1 MIYGRSWT
9 LDALRARLL
18 PDPVLPLSPQR
29 SDFDLNPGLRPSGGA
44 PLTPAAVLIPVIAR
58 PAPTVLFTE
67 RSAGLK
73 HHAGQVSFPGG
84 KADPEDGSFTE
95 TALRELKEEVGIEA
109 AYVRVAGFLEP
120 YETVTRFA
128 VQPVVGL
135 LAEGFSLVP
144 DAREVSSVFEV
155 PLAFLLDPANCAVE
169 SRLVGSQKRFFYAF
183 HTQGHTIWGATAAM
197 LKILAERLR

>member
-1 MIYGRSWT
+1 MHGRPWP
-9 LDALRARLL
+9 LDLLRARLL
-18 PDPVLPLSPQR
+18 PEPVLPVSPVR
-29 SDFDLNPGLRPSGGA
+29 SDFDLNPGLRPAGGA

-58 PAPTVLFTE
+58 STPTVLFTE

-84 KADPEDGSFTE
+84 KADPTDGSFTD
-95 TALRELKEEVGIEA
+95 TALRELKEEVGIDA
-109 AYVRVAGFLEP
+109 TSVTVAGFLEP

-135 LAEGFSLVP
+135 VAEGFRLVP

-197 LKILAERLR
+197 LQMLAERLR